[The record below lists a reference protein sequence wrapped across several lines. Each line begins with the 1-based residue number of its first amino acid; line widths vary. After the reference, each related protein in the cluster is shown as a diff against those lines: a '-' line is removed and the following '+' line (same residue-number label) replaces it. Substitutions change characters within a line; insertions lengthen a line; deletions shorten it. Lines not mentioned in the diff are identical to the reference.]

1 MFICVM
7 EQSSNF
13 LEAKNEGVSKPDL
26 KPSMQQVI
34 EWVRSTRNSKIKSF
48 GEKTLVIHFF
58 LENYRITLS
67 DRKYEFLS
75 RELAELIIT
84 PVDLAHY
91 AAVITDY
98 KESPSKAELNQECER
113 LVMLELEKIF
123 KKYTF

>member
-1 MFICVM
+1 MD
-7 EQSSNF
+7 QLSNS
-13 LEAKNEGVSKPDL
+13 LEAKKEDLSKADL

-34 EWVRSTRNSKIKSF
+34 EWVRNNRNSKIKSF

-75 RELAELIIT
+75 RELTELLIT

-98 KESPSKAELNQECER
+98 KESPGNTELNQECER
-113 LVMLELEKIF
+113 LVMLELAKIF
-123 KKYTF
+123 KKYAF